1 MIFEKL
7 AVQGRTSIRK
17 STASSITSQ
26 LVKIRK
32 DNIRSSF
39 RDFFD
44 YEHRLE
50 YVASVHNI
58 DFINDSKAET
68 INSTWYALEEMLKPV
83 VWVVGGDDEN
93 NDYTKLYDV
102 VKNKVKAIICIGV
115 NNEKIK
121 DYFKDIVKE
130 IVEIPD
136 MNNAVLKAFHVAD
149 SGDVVLLSPASKPD
163 SIYLSFE
170 DRGTKFK
177 KAVRKL

>member
-7 AVQGRTSIRK
+7 ALQGRTSIRK
-17 STASSITSQ
+17 STASSISSQ
-26 LVKIRK
+26 LLRIRNE
-32 DNIRSSF
+32 NIRSSF
-39 RDFFD
+39 KDFFD

-68 INSTWYALEEMLKPV
+68 INSTWYALEEMLKPTI
-83 VWVVGGDDEN
+83 WIVGGYDEN

-102 VKNKVKAIICIGV
+102 VKNKVKGIICIGV
-115 NNEKIK
+115 NNDKIK
-121 DYFKDIVKE
+121 DYFKDIVKD
-130 IVEIPD
+130 IIEIPD
-136 MNNAVLKAFHVAD
+136 MSNAVLKAFHLAE

-163 SIYLSFE
+163 SIYVSFE
-170 DRGTKFK
+170 KRGTKFK